1 MVDDIELKL
10 TECLDTAR
18 MYNQREFLVGK
29 EQRDYSA
36 LAQMVKDFQPF
47 SNLWKTL
54 RTWNTRSQA
63 WMSDPWEKLDP
74 EEIDT
79 TFENCNK
86 TAS

>member
-1 MVDDIELKL
+1 MENIKLTVDGFAVNDNPEKYLDIAKMVDDIELKL

-54 RTWNTRSQA
+54 RTWNTRS
-63 WMSDPWEKLDP
+63 
-74 EEIDT
+74 
-79 TFENCNK
+79 
-86 TAS
+86 